1 MVSWESDLEAHR
13 RAYVLSDR
21 ERRTLARMERHLSD
35 SDPDLVRL
43 FARAAAR
50 DPDSSTP
57 IFLLVTGLALLV
69 FGSLIAAV
77 PVAVAGMVLSVF
89 ALFTARGRTSMIRRP
104 GTA

>member
-1 MVSWESDLEAHR
+1 M
-13 RAYVLSDR
+13 LSDR
-21 ERRTLARMERHLSD
+21 ERRTLARIERHLTE

-50 DPDSSTP
+50 DSDSPTP

-77 PVAVAGMVLSVF
+77 PVAVVGMIVSVV
-89 ALFTARGRTSMIRRP
+89 ALFTARGRTSMIRRT
-104 GTA
+104 GFA